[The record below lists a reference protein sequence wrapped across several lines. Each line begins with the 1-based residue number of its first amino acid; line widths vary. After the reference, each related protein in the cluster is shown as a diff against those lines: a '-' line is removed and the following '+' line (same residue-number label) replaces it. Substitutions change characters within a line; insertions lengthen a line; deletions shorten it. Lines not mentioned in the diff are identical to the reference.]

1 MMKGSDVADQVT
13 AIYAALKAEE
23 DTLRRTMRLRQPNNV
38 RRVRPTGTAA
48 TPGNVLVPTAMARAA
63 LWFTGEAAPTETEC
77 WRRWILEGAMHGC
90 WQFTWPA
97 GWVVTTTD
105 LTGPQGD
112 VDAATLEYDALDQP
126 LDVVPAE
133 D

>member
-1 MMKGSDVADQVT
+1 MVYGRGRAHGADG
-13 AIYAALKAEE
+13 
-23 DTLRRTMRLRQPNNV
+23 RLGDMYLQGD
-38 RRVRPTGTAA
+38 GT
-48 TPGNVLVPTAMARAA
+48 V
-63 LWFTGEAAPTETEC
+63 
-77 WRRWILEGAMHGC
+77 

-126 LDVVPAE
+126 LDVVPARTE
-133 D
+133 CPTTP